1 MSEYLFS
8 YGTLQKEAVQLQLFG
23 RKLVGVKDILQGY
36 SICEIEIFDR
46 SFLSKGE
53 ERYQETL
60 VHTKDSTGAVVGTVF
75 ELTEEE
81 LMKADSY
88 EPDNYKRVLIILAS
102 GKQAWVYMV
111 VSPAAG

>member
-1 MSEYLFS
+1 MKLKFLIEGF
-8 YGTLQKEAVQLQLFG
+8 F
-23 RKLVGVKDILQGY
+23 RKVKNDTG
-36 SICEIEIFDR
+36 
-46 SFLSKGE
+46 
-53 ERYQETL
+53 ETL

-81 LMKADSY
+81 LMKADRY
-88 EPDNYKRVLIILAS
+88 EPDNYKRVLIVLAS